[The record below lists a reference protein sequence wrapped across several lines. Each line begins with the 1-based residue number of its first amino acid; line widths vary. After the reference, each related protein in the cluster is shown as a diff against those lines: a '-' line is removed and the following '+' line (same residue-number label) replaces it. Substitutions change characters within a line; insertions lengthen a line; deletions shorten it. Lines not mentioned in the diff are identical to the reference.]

1 MKIKLFILGLSLG
14 IAILSGCNDDL
25 TQVGIG
31 TMPETDGVTVQ
42 ADTFFMKARTLQT
55 DSVYARTRRGTL
67 GEIYDPLYGNLK
79 SDYICQFYCPENYKF
94 RFKPIDGK
102 IDSIDFKIF
111 YSSWTGDS
119 LTPMRVQLYQIS
131 KPLPR
136 DFYTNIDPTLYAN
149 LQTTFGSQ
157 TYTSFDTSVPDSIR
171 YAKNSDGTYTYQPRV
186 TIRMSKELGQKF
198 YDETQNNPSS
208 FKDQNAFNQFFPG
221 IYVTNTYGTGNI
233 LDVEASEMGIYYK
246 YVGKT
251 KADANG
257 NTRDTVMVAVERFSV
272 TDEVIQLNR
281 FKNTDMSH
289 LLEPNDSIAYL
300 KSPAGVYTQLTIPSQ
315 DIAPLIKDRILSNM
329 ELKLKALP
337 QEDWKYAFEAPEAIL
352 ILPSDSVDTFFKKN
366 QIENNFTSFVGKYA
380 TSTRTYAFG
389 NISNMLKNHMEK
401 APDKDLVI
409 SVIPIKQ
416 NTTDTRN
423 YYGQTTTYTVSVN
436 NYMKPSGVKLRID
449 KEAMQMRV
457 VSIKY
462 K

>member
-14 IAILSGCNDDL
+14 IAILSGCNDEL

-31 TMPETDGVTVQ
+31 TMPGTDGVTVQ
-42 ADTFFMKARTLQT
+42 ADTFFMKARTLKT

-94 RFKPIDGK
+94 RFTPIDGK
-102 IDSIDFKIF
+102 IDSVDFKII
-111 YSSWTGDS
+111 YDTWTGDS
-119 LTPMRVQLYQIS
+119 LVPMRVQLYQVS
-131 KPLPR
+131 KALPR
-136 DFYTNIDPTLYAN
+136 DFYTNIEPTQYCN
-149 LQTTFGSQ
+149 MQTIFGTQ
-157 TYTSFDTSVPDSIR
+157 TYTSFDTSVPDTIR
-171 YAKNSDGTYTYQPRV
+171 YAKDSNGNYTYQPHV
-186 TIRMSKELGQKF
+186 TVRMPKELGQRF
-198 YDETQNNPSS
+198 YDETVNNPSS
-208 FKDQNAFNQFFPG
+208 FKDQGAFNKFFPG

-233 LDVEASEMGIYYK
+233 LNVEASEMGIYYK
-246 YVGKT
+246 YMGKT
-251 KADANG
+251 KADDDG
-257 NTRDTVMVAVERFSV
+257 NTRDTVYVAVERFNV

-281 FKNTDMSH
+281 FKNTDMDH
-289 LLEPNDSIAYL
+289 LLEPNDSIAFL

-315 DIAPLIKDRILSNM
+315 DIAPHIKDRILSNM

-337 QEDWKYAFEAPEAIL
+337 QEDWKYAFEVPKAIL

-366 QIENNFTSFVGKYA
+366 QIENNITSFVGTYA
-380 TSTRTYAFG
+380 ASTRTYAFG
-389 NISNMLKNHMEK
+389 NISNMLKNHLEK
-401 APDKDLVI
+401 APDKDLHI
-409 SVIPIKQ
+409 SIIPVEY
-416 NTTDTRN
+416 NTATSQG
-423 YYGQTTTYTVSVN
+423 YYGNTTYTVSVN